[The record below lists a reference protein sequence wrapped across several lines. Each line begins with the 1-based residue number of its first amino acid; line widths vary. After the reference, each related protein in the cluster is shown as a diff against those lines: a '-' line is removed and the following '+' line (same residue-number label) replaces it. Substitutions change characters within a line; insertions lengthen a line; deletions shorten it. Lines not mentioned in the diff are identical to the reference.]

1 MAEEPSL
8 PCHPHLLPNPYSNS
22 TPYPNP
28 DQVFPDEMMREIL
41 LWLPVKSLMRFKC
54 VSKLWLS
61 IILDPSFARAYR
73 RGFRGL
79 ILSDPY
85 FERLAPTK
93 DFFYVSLDGGQIS
106 HHLAVEHDGGRSL
119 GYTEIVNGLVC
130 FYYGNYSCLYNVATR
145 ESMELP
151 RSEYGHSSA
160 TYHLGFDPVDK
171 LYKLLKICPVYSD
184 DDYDGEDL
192 REATWLCNLD
202 YSEILTIGTDA
213 SWRRIAPAPREIV
226 ERAVCLDGA
235 LYWLENRIKNVG
247 GFDGFLIAFHLAQE
261 KFEFVPTP
269 GRRLPYR
276 LPYFGTR
283 LSAITSYPQDGVI
296 YSHGDGGWRVEHR
309 FDMPQEPDHEFC
321 AVGILPDG
329 KVVIY
334 ESTGLLY
341 FPAPFY
347 LYDQVEKKLTR
358 IVICRSP
365 SSSSLEQRS
374 KLLFRDDICGY
385 LSYYEE
391 NIIPLSYFATPYP

>member
-28 DQVFPDEMMREIL
+28 DQVFPDELMREIL

-61 IILDPSFARAYR
+61 IILDPSFARAYC

-79 ILSDPY
+79 LLSDPY

-93 DFFYVSLDGGQIS
+93 DFFY
-106 HHLAVEHDGGRSL
+106 
-119 GYTEIVNGLVC
+119 
-130 FYYGNYSCLYNVATR
+130 GNNSCLYNVATR

-160 TYHLGFDPVDK
+160 TYHL
-171 LYKLLKICPVYSD
+171 
-184 DDYDGEDL
+184 
-192 REATWLCNLD
+192 
-202 YSEILTIGTDA
+202 GTDA

-235 LYWLENRIKNVG
+235 LYWLEDRIKNVG

-269 GRRLPYR
+269 GRQLPYR
-276 LPYFGTR
+276 LPYFGIR
-283 LSAITSYPQDGVI
+283 LSAIISYSKDGVI
-296 YSHGDGGWRVEHR
+296 YSHGDGRWRVEHR

-329 KVVIY
+329 KVIVH
-334 ESTGLLY
+334 ESTGFFY
-341 FPAPFY
+341 FLSPFY

-365 SSSSLEQRS
+365 SSSSFEQRS
-374 KLLFRDDICGY
+374 KLLFQNGICGY